1 MDTLASIEL
10 FPVINAQPA
19 GTQYNPALPI
29 QRWQVSQKLPASGK
43 YAYAYLDPA
52 TGSLAFTTIPAAQA
66 NQANIPD
73 SGQPSVSQSQ
83 NTAINQPPV
92 DLSKYNA
99 LAGEGEQIVATPFG
113 LMVEAL
119 NAPAASPAPSSDS
132 PLVQQIASDVA
143 AIRAKLGA

>member
-10 FPVINAQPA
+10 FPVVNTQPA

-52 TGSLAFTTIPAAQA
+52 TGALAFTTIPAAQA

-73 SGQPSVSQSQ
+73 SGQPSTTENQ

-99 LAGEGEQIVATPFG
+99 LAAEGEQVVATPFG
-113 LMVEAL
+113 LMIEAL
-119 NAPAASPAPSSDS
+119 NAPAAAPASSDS
-132 PLVQQIASDVA
+132 SLVQQIASDVA